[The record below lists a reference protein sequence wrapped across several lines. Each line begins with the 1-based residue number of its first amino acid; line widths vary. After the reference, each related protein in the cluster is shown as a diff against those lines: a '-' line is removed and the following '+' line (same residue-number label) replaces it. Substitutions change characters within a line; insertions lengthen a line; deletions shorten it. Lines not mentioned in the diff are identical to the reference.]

1 MSKAQRSQLK
11 SYYLPEPKLRDLL
24 HNMGVTVAG
33 DTGTDLIGYCPFHS
47 NRDSPAFN
55 ISKSTNHLWKCHN
68 GKCNSQGNIISL
80 ITRKGYTRAEAE
92 RMVLKG
98 SLEVTDLERVIEGI
112 LGTNKKTVDQ
122 GWSKVDPDSFSVR
135 DSEHGYPAKS
145 YLSDRGIN
153 EGAYEYFRMGYAPSK
168 NMLTIPVFG
177 ERGDLCGVIG
187 REIEKKRYQYST
199 GLSRGELIWNIQN
212 AKVNDSIILTEGALD
227 SVYVWQAGYENV
239 GAVLGSAISPKQWD
253 QLRKYFTSIT
263 CFFDS
268 DEAGEAL
275 TESICETVTDLA
287 VFTVKYPD
295 RMIEYE
301 ENGETKQRPVKDAG
315 ELRKDEIQAMLDN
328 RKSSLHRLF
337 ELQT

>member
-1 MSKAQRSQLK
+1 MSRAQHSFK
-11 SYYLPEPKLRDLL
+11 SYYLSESKLRDLL
-24 HNMGVTVAG
+24 HNLGVTVAG
-33 DTGTDLIGYCPFHS
+33 DTGTDLIAYCPFHS

-80 ITRKGYTRAEAE
+80 ITRKGYTVAEAE

-98 SLEVTDLERVIEGI
+98 SLEVTDLEKVIEAI
-112 LGTNKKTVDQ
+112 LGTNEKKSDH
-122 GWSKVDPDSFSVR
+122 GWSKVDPTSFADADADNGFVAR
-135 DSEHGYPAKS
+135 Q
-145 YLSDRGIN
+145 YLAERGIGQ
-153 EGAYEYFRMGYAPSK
+153 GAYDHFLMGYAASK
-168 NMLTIPVFG
+168 NMLTIPVFD
-177 ERGDLCGVIG
+177 ERANLCGVIG

-253 QLRKYFTSIT
+253 QLRKYFTSII
-263 CFFDS
+263 CFFDN

-275 TESICETVTDLA
+275 TESICESVTDLA
-287 VFTVKYPD
+287 VFTVEYPD
-295 RMIEYE
+295 RMVEYIDD
-301 ENGETKQRPVKDAG
+301 GEKKTRPVKDAG
-315 ELRKDEIQAMLDN
+315 ELTAEEIQHMLEN
-328 RKSSLHRLF
+328 KLSSLLRLF
-337 ELQT
+337 